1 VTNLGL
7 IYWPLANGDVM
18 TSANKAYQG
27 AGVSVRTPFKRHRYR
42 PKLSRRRTPQ
52 DLENPGQAALQP
64 LLDGRNGGAVLV
76 VHHVASHLDSAPAR
90 LPKIKTDQPAL
101 GQRIPPRRIAAS
113 QIM

>member
-42 PKLSRRRTPQ
+42 PKLSRWRAPQ

-76 VHHVASHLDSAPAR
+76 VHMSPPTWIRLLRGCLRSKTINLLSASEYRH
-90 LPKIKTDQPAL
+90 
-101 GQRIPPRRIAAS
+101 AA
-113 QIM
+113 